1 MMQIAVQTI
10 SAFLAVVFF
19 GLLLEM
25 PKRYL
30 IDAGIV
36 GGAAWLVYLLTAQW
50 SGSNIL
56 AAFAS
61 TLVVAFISHIFARCF
76 KAPVTVF
83 LVAGILPA
91 VPGASI
97 YRCVF
102 YVIRNDRSLATYYLV
117 ETLQIAGAIAVAI
130 FIMDSIFRLIQDNEK
145 RWKENRPCG
154 NSGKSDLTDDLPQ
167 EPQTD

>member
-1 MMQIAVQTI
+1 MTQIAVQTI
-10 SAFLAVVFF
+10 AAFLAVVFF

-25 PKRYL
+25 PRRYL

-36 GGAAWLVYLLTAQW
+36 GGAAWLVYLLTVQW

-61 TLVVAFISHIFARCF
+61 TLVVAFISHIFARWF
-76 KAPVTVF
+76 KAPVTAF

-145 RWKENRPCG
+145 RWKWNRPCG
-154 NSGKSDLTDDLPQ
+154 SSGRSGLTDDLPQ
-167 EPQTD
+167 EPQSD